1 MAGLCQANNFL
12 QMTPSAHKRRH
23 TSAAN
28 VRSLLEESEGALG
41 SGSTARRVARL
52 EASLAPMFAS
62 LPKNQYANLNDA
74 TARYAL
80 HRLFVQ
86 RHGWYVK
93 GLEPDGEHYNASS
106 PIEVLQDYPVAVLQG
121 LFETKLK
128 QHGFSLHDTAVF
140 AATLE
145 HLIHKESVELTEQ
158 AYEASNLSQSGLL
171 TVEEVDTVLD

>member
-1 MAGLCQANNFL
+1 MFATKLLSVASMAALCRANNFL
-12 QMTPSAHKRRH
+12 QAEPSTHKSRAH
-23 TSAAN
+23 TSVAN
-28 VRSLLEESEGALG
+28 VRSLLEESENALG

-62 LPKNQYANLNDA
+62 LPKNQYGNLNDA

-106 PIEVLQDYPVAVLQG
+106 PI
-121 LFETKLK
+121 
-128 QHGFSLHDTAVF
+128 
-140 AATLE
+140 
-145 HLIHKESVELTEQ
+145 
-158 AYEASNLSQSGLL
+158 
-171 TVEEVDTVLD
+171 